1 MPRVG
6 ILALIQ
12 ESNTFLP
19 GVTTLDHFRQDLIL
33 SGEAVRDH
41 FATAHHEVRGF
52 LDGLQRA
59 GLTSVPIFAA
69 RALPFGTIDA
79 GAFER
84 LLGMMLEELESVGRL
99 DGLLV
104 APHGAT
110 VAQSAPDADGVWLS
124 RVRQFVG
131 PSVPI
136 IGTLDPHANLSPAM
150 VQATD
155 ALMAYRTNPH
165 VDQEQRGLEAAE
177 LMARTLRGQVTP
189 VQAACFPPMLI
200 NIERQCTAESPLREL
215 VGEFERIRSQPKV
228 LSASPLLGFPYADVT
243 EMGAAALV
251 VADGDRHVARAAA
264 DQLGQALWN
273 QRTGL
278 AGHFVSVEEAVARAA
293 TLPGPVC
300 LLDMG
305 DNVGGG
311 SPGNGTWLIHEL
323 VHQKVGPAFACLYD
337 PTAVMQADAVGVG
350 ARIRLSV
357 GGKTDDFHGS
367 PFQAAFVV
375 RFVGD
380 GRFSESQV
388 RHGGFTEFDQ
398 GQIAIVQ
405 TEDGLLTLMLTTRRT
420 PPFSLRQLTAF
431 GLAPESFQ
439 VLVAK
444 GVNAP
449 LAAYQSVCPTFLRVN
464 TRGVTMA
471 DVTQL
476 PYHHRRR
483 PMFPFEPDTAWTPG
497 TLDGLSPASVTE
509 ERRA

>member
-19 GVTTLDHFRQDLIL
+19 GKTSFDHFRQDVLL
-33 SGEAVRDH
+33 TGEAVRDH

-52 LDGLQRA
+52 LDGLART
-59 GLTSVPIFAA
+59 GLTAVPLFAA
-69 RALPFGTIDA
+69 RALPFGTIETA
-79 GAFER
+79 AWER
-84 LLGMMLEELESVGRL
+84 LMRLMLEELESAGRL

-110 VAQSAPDADGVWLS
+110 VAESAPDADGAWLT

-131 PSVPI
+131 PSLPI
-136 IGTLDPHANLSPAM
+136 IGTLDPHGNLSPAM
-150 VQATD
+150 VAATD
-155 ALMAYRTNPH
+155 ALLAYRTNPH
-165 VDQEQRGLEAAE
+165 IDQEQRGLEAAE
-177 LMARTLRGQVTP
+177 LMNRTLRGQVTP

-200 NIERQCTAESPLREL
+200 NIERQCTSEAPLTE
-215 VGEFERIRSQPKV
+215 VVAEFERVRARPRV
-228 LSASPLLGFPYADVT
+228 LSASLMLGFPYSDVS
-243 EMGAAALV
+243 EMGASSLV
-251 VADGDRHVARAAA
+251 VADGDRQTAQACA
-264 DQLGQALWN
+264 DQLGQLLWSN
-273 QRTGL
+273 RHGL
-278 AGHFVSVEEAVARAA
+278 AGQFLGVEEAVSQAGR
-293 TLPGPVC
+293 LPGPVC

-311 SPGNGTWLIHEL
+311 SPGNGTWLAAEL
-323 VHQKVGPAFACLYD
+323 LRQKVGPSFVCLYD
-337 PTAVMQADAVGVG
+337 PTAVMQAEAVGVG
-350 ARIRLSV
+350 ARVRLSV
-357 GGKTDDFHGS
+357 GGKTDTFHG
-367 PFQAAFVV
+367 PPLHAAFVV
-375 RFVGD
+375 RFTGD
-380 GRFSESQV
+380 GKFAETQV

-431 GLAPESFQ
+431 GLVPEAFQ

-449 LAAYQSVCPTFLRVN
+449 LAAYQPVCPTILRVN

-476 PYHHRRR
+476 PYHHRRQ
-483 PMFPFEPDTAWTPG
+483 PMFPFEADTVWSSDRPTG
-497 TLDGLSPASVTE
+497 
-509 ERRA
+509 